1 MPSEVTNELCILIR
15 RAFHRWLAALQL
27 IQHVYQ
33 VLHTTRPCTLCRI
46 CKISHTIAVSRRT
59 TSFLHNVYLT
69 EACSCK
75 VCACRLDVLRQLT
88 KTGFGVVDVA
98 RAADEAVVVEMGGM
112 TKVYCMAAM
121 QDLRVRVLMARVP
134 MEEGPM
140 EAVLMG
146 LLMVVV
152 PMALVRMEAAL
163 TALVRMV
170 PVRTEAVLMVE
181 VLTALAHMEAGPMEA
196 VLMEVVLMEVVLMA
210 PALMALVLM
219 EAAPTVRALML
230 DQRTVQRMART
241 RLAMERSRIA
251 DMELRVAVNV

>member
-59 TSFLHNVYLT
+59 TSFLNNVYLT

-98 RAADEAVVVEMGGM
+98 KAADVAVVVKMGGM

-134 MEEGPM
+134 MEEG
-140 EAVLMG
+140 
-146 LLMVVV
+146 
-152 PMALVRMEAAL
+152 
-163 TALVRMV
+163 
-170 PVRTEAVLMVE
+170 
-181 VLTALAHMEAGPMEA
+181 
-196 VLMEVVLMEVVLMA
+196 LMA
-210 PALMALVLM
+210 
-219 EAAPTVRALML
+219 
-230 DQRTVQRMART
+230 
-241 RLAMERSRIA
+241 
-251 DMELRVAVNV
+251 